1 MKSIYELKDLINLES
16 KTEQD
21 RLPLKDQKERIVIGH
36 NVSYD
41 RSRIKEQYFIEGTKV
56 RFFDTM
62 ALHIAISGIT
72 SFQRN
77 MLHAAKSGTT
87 IDRSLKN
94 PQYWNGKS
102 RKTEEILEWQNV
114 SSFNGLN
121 DVYKLYC
128 GGLGLDKEKRNIF
141 VTGSLTDIKD
151 DFQQLVTYCAR
162 DCQATYRIL
171 CVLLP
176 EFQKRFPHPVTVSF
190 FFIDYIFGI
199 NFFYSDKFSSSS
211 FEFVFIVGW
220 DVGNEY
226 FVSTGKSQLA
236 TIFARI

>member
-1 MKSIYELKDLINLES
+1 
-16 KTEQD
+16 
-21 RLPLKDQKERIVIGH
+21 
-36 NVSYD
+36 
-41 RSRIKEQYFIEGTKV
+41 
-56 RFFDTM
+56 M

-77 MLHAAKSGTT
+77 MLLASKSGASV
-87 IDRSLKN
+87 DRAQKN
-94 PQYWNGKS
+94 PQYWSGKS

-128 GGLGLDKEKRNIF
+128 GGLGLDKEKRNVF
-141 VTGSLTDIKD
+141 VTGSLTEIKD

-176 EFQKRFPHPVTVSF
+176 EYQKRFPHPVTVTF
-190 FFIDYIFGI
+190 RLIALCIDGFC
-199 NFFYSDKFSSSS
+199 SQKCSSQSS
-211 FEFVFIVGW
+211 EFCLSSW
-220 DVGNEY
+220 QECW
-226 FVSTGKSQLA
+226 K
-236 TIFARI
+236 